1 MTLSLFLDRCRASWR
16 PALLVCAASRGWGW
30 TLLAWALALPT
41 VALMARERAE
51 LGTAVLMYAPPLFAL
66 GVVGR
71 AFALVRR
78 PVVWTAVFSRAGAG
92 PRDLWRLAGLSGALA
107 LAASWGVAAF
117 ALVGLRSAAPLPST
131 GLVSLGLF
139 TLVWSVCCTLAV
151 LGAAAVA
158 RRTAAGMVMG
168 WMLLP
173 AGFEAITSPFDV
185 PAAAVHAVKI
195 LAPPLEAAVRLH
207 DLLRGLVPAEIAP
220 WFVAQLIG
228 FPLVALA
235 LFTWR
240 AMRLAAR
247 PQALE

>member
-1 MTLSLFLDRCRASWR
+1 MTLATLLGRCRVTWR
-16 PALLVCAASRGWGW
+16 PALLVCAASRPWGW
-30 TLLAWALALPT
+30 TVVAWALALPM
-41 VALMARERAE
+41 VALMARARAE

-78 PVVWTAVFSRAGAG
+78 PTVWTAIFARAGAG
-92 PRDLWRLAGLSGALA
+92 PQDLWRLAGLSGALA
-107 LAASWGVAAF
+107 LAASWSVAAF
-117 ALVGLRSAAPLPST
+117 ALAGLRSAAPLPST

-139 TLVWSVCCTLAV
+139 TLAWSVSCTLAAI
-151 LGAAAVA
+151 GAVAVA
-158 RRTAAGMVMG
+158 RRAAAGALMV

-173 AGFEAITSPFDV
+173 AGFEALASPFDV
-185 PAAAVHAVKI
+185 PERAAHAVKI

-220 WFVAQLIG
+220 WFVAQLLG

-235 LFTWR
+235 LFGWR
-240 AMRLAAR
+240 ATRLAAR
-247 PQALE
+247 PSAVE